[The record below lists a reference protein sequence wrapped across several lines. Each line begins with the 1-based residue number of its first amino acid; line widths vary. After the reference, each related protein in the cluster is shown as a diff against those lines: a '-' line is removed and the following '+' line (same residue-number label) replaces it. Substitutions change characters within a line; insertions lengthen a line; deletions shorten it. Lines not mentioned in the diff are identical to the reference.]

1 VEASPSVY
9 VILNNTSQFKDPSLL
24 DFRSFVGGEWVE
36 ASSKKTF
43 AVLDPEDDKVTAEVA
58 DLSREDVNKAIDLA
72 HKAFLSYRKVQPRER
87 RWLIR
92 KWADQIK
99 ANRDDLAAICTLE
112 LGKPFTESLV
122 TVDYG
127 ISFLDWFEGQI
138 ERLGGDTIP
147 AARGNNRIVTIRQP
161 QGVVAAIT
169 PWNSPIAM
177 ITRKVG
183 AAIAAGNTVVCKPA
197 PETPLCAI
205 ALGKLF
211 ERAGYPPG
219 VFSVVTCSSRN
230 TPDIGQEMCHNKL
243 VRHLSFTG
251 SSAVGMYL
259 NSEAGKSLKRISME
273 LGGNAPFIIFED
285 ADIPKAVDGLITSKF
300 RSSGQT
306 CVCAN
311 RILVHESIIGKV
323 KDQLVKR
330 LGEVLIPGSV
340 WDHKTSFGPL
350 YSGKA
355 VEKVKRHL
363 EDAKSHGAD
372 MVIGGIPPPDNPRG
386 PNFIPPTLF
395 VQAKDSVS
403 REDFAVSKEETF
415 GPLATLMPFSTEE
428 EAISYANDADVGL
441 AAYFYTENA
450 SRQWRVAEA
459 LEAGMV
465 GVRVGLVSACEMPFG
480 GVKQSGVG
488 REGGAHCLEEY
499 TEVKAI
505 TFGI

>member
-1 VEASPSVY
+1 VAAHEAFLVY
-9 VILNNTSQFKDPSLL
+9 
-24 DFRSFVGGEWVE
+24 
-36 ASSKKTF
+36 KKT
-43 AVLDPEDDKVTAEVA
+43 P
-58 DLSREDVNKAIDLA
+58 
-72 HKAFLSYRKVQPRER
+72 PRER

-92 KWADQIK
+92 KWSDTIK

-205 ALGKLF
+205 ALAKLF

-219 VFSVVTCSSRN
+219 VFNVVTASAKN
-230 TPDIGQEMCHNKL
+230 TPEIGDELSHNKL

-251 SSAVGMYL
+251 STAVGLYL
-259 NSEAGKSLKRISME
+259 NEQCAKSLKRVSME

-311 RILVHESIIGKV
+311 RVLVHESILEKY
-323 KDQLVKR
+323 KSQLVKR
-330 LGEVLIPGSV
+330 LGEVLVPGSV
-340 WDHKTSFGPL
+340 WDRKTSFGPL

-363 EDAKSHGAD
+363 EDAESKGAEL
-372 MVIGGIPPPDNPRG
+372 VIGGVPPPGSKEG
-386 PNFIPPTLF
+386 PNFVPPTLLI
-395 VQAKDSVS
+395 QPQGKASK
-403 REDFAVSKEETF
+403 EDFAFSKEETF
-415 GPLATLMPFSTEE
+415 GPLATLMPFSTEA
-428 EAISYANDADVGL
+428 EAVSYANDADVGL
-441 AAYFYTENA
+441 AAYFYTKDA
-450 SRQWRVAEA
+450 SRMWRVAEA

-465 GVRVGLVSACEMPFG
+465 GVQVGLISACEQPFG
-480 GVKQSGVG
+480 GIKQSGIG
-488 REGGAHCLEEY
+488 REGGSHCLEEY
-499 TEVKAI
+499 TEVKSI